1 MTMRGRAR
9 ASRTALA
16 LLALVA
22 ACTPP
27 GPSSNAGLNAGRQ
40 VELTA
45 SAAAVQSAS
54 VAVVEDEVAPVEP
67 AIDPKT
73 AVKKW
78 LDDPRLAEA
87 KTELALDHYLTAA
100 RAAHK
105 ARMAEKIGADAAAVS
120 YLEGVL
126 YLKGGAPDAAYDAFL
141 ACADHADAGS
151 LAPYARLRAT
161 ELAASLGK
169 YETALKHAAK
179 IDDKVVPRMAIDA
192 ATIESLARAGTAE
205 DARPVA
211 KRMFFDAPTTG
222 GGARQPGWAIQ
233 ALRVAKSLSL
243 RPTVEHARLGIEITD
258 RVRFEAPRGRGSSEA
273 DKLMDDLVGRLPR
286 DEQKKYRDLS
296 DDEQIDRG
304 RRLADSDQAKRAT
317 TMLDKIAKRLKD
329 KIVPPKTA
337 CALGIARGK
346 ALGGVKRKREAY
358 DALEAAASVC
368 EGEALSDALMNGGRA
383 AARAKLGT
391 EAASLFGRF
400 EAAFPTSPL
409 ADDARLEAAKALLD
423 SGDAARFRS
432 LLGSIEKDYPAGDKL
447 GDALFALA
455 LEAMERN
462 AWAEARPALEK
473 GSKLGAE
480 RVYTRAGRFDY
491 FLGRALEQTGD
502 SAGARAAYEKALTSA
517 PLYFYASLAAARLE
531 QLAPGR
537 PQALFGELLG
547 AKTRSVS
554 GVPASM
560 ATDARVDGAL
570 RLAGLQD
577 AKGVG
582 HALAALGLKDHTAQP
597 PYYLFGARLLAAAG
611 DAQAAH
617 ALLRTARERDFGK
630 DRFDCELLASEL
642 PRPGDAR
649 EAWELSFP
657 KMFPAEVEIA
667 SKEAGVPPLFIQA
680 IMREE
685 SAFLPRALSVAD
697 ARGLLQVIPATG
709 SRMARTLGMKY
720 TDELMYEPGP
730 NLRVG
735 AAYLRGL
742 RRRFAASLPLAVA
755 GYNAGPG
762 APDSWIEDRPS
773 WDLDLWVERIPYLE
787 TRNYVKRVW
796 ASYFAYEVL
805 YGSGALQEIVAVPA
819 KVPASK
825 S

>member
-1 MTMRGRAR
+1 MG
-9 ASRTALA
+9 LA
-16 LLALVA
+16 LPALFA

-27 GPSSNAGLNAGRQ
+27 GPSPSAGQRAA
-40 VELTA
+40 LTAA
-45 SAAAVQSAS
+45 SAAASGS
-54 VAVVEDEVAPVEP
+54 SDEVTPPAPIQEP
-67 AIDPKT
+67 APAEPGIDVKS
-73 AVKKW
+73 AVKIW
-78 LDDPRLAEA
+78 LDDARLSEVKA
-87 KTELALDHYLTAA
+87 ELALDHLLTAA

-105 ARMAEKIGADAAAVS
+105 ARVAEKVGADAAAMS

-126 YLKGGAPDAAYDAFL
+126 YLKGGAPDAAYEAFVS
-141 ACADHADAGS
+141 CADHPDAGA

-169 YETALKHAAK
+169 HETALKHAAK
-179 IDDKVVPRMAIDA
+179 IDDKAVPRMAIDA
-192 ATIESLARAGTAE
+192 ATIESLARAGSAE
-205 DARPVA
+205 EARPVA
-211 KRMFFDAPTTG
+211 RRMFFDAPTTG

-243 RPTVEHARLGIEITD
+243 RPTIEHARLGIEITD

-286 DEQKKYRDLS
+286 EEQERHRKPS

-304 RRLADSDQAKRAT
+304 RRLADSDQSKRAAT
-317 TMLDKIAKRLKD
+317 LLDKIAKRLKD
-329 KIVPPKTA
+329 KSIPAKTA

-368 EGEALSDALMNGGRA
+368 EGEALSEALMNGGRA

-400 EAAFPTSPL
+400 EAAFPSSPL
-409 ADDARLEAAKALLD
+409 ADDARLEAAKAVLD
-423 SGDAARFRS
+423 SGDAARFRT
-432 LLGSIEKDYPAGDKL
+432 LLASFDKDYPAADKL

-455 LEAMERN
+455 VEAMERS
-462 AWAEARPALEK
+462 AWAEARSTLEK
-473 GSKLGAE
+473 GAKLGTE

-502 SAGARAAYEKALTSA
+502 SAGARAAYEKALRSA

-537 PQALFGELLG
+537 PKALFGELLG
-547 AKTRSVS
+547 TPTTRSVS
-554 GVPASM
+554 GVPE
-560 ATDARVDGAL
+560 ARSKDVRVEGAL

-582 HALAALGLKDHTAQP
+582 HALAALGVKDHTAEP
-597 PYYLFGARLLAAAG
+597 PFYLFGARLLALAG

-642 PRPGDAR
+642 PRPGDPR

-657 KMFPAEVEIA
+657 KMFTAEVDIA
-667 SKEAGVPPLFIQA
+667 AKETGVPPLFIQA

-709 SRMARTLGMKY
+709 SRMARTLGLKY

-742 RRRFAASLPLAVA
+742 RKRFAASLPLAVA

-762 APDSWIEDRPS
+762 APDAWLEDRPA

-805 YGSGALQEIVAVPA
+805 YGDGALREIVAVPA